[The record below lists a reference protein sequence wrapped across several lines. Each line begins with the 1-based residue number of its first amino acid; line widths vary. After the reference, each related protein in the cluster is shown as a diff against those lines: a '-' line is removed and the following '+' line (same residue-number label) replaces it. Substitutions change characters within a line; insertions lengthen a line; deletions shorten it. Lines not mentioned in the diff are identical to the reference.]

1 MASCLCDILAGL
13 DTDQPSTEFSAP
25 DVLNN
30 FMVFLAGFRNHE
42 SRYLQ
47 PLIQKTT
54 TVLGARIHPSSFP
67 MAAEDR
73 MNDQEILCYEEDGS
87 AWTQV

>member
-1 MASCLCDILAGL
+1 MASCLCDILTGL
-13 DTDQPSTEFSAP
+13 NTDQLSTDFFSAL

-47 PLIQKTT
+47 PLVQKATT
-54 TVLGARIHPSSFP
+54 LLAARLNPPSFP
-67 MAAEDR
+67 ITAEDG
-73 MNDQEILCYEEDGS
+73 MTDQEILGYEDERG
-87 AWTQV
+87 WTEV